1 MVFAWTRQFL
11 MATGLFALVATGQ
24 TLNMFMKDKQL
35 ADKALESAQRTVK
48 VSKPSTYEL
57 N

>member
-1 MVFAWTRQFL
+1 
-11 MATGLFALVATGQ
+11 MATGLFALVVTGQ
-24 TLNMFMKDKQL
+24 TLNMLMKDKQL

>member
-11 MATGLFALVATGQ
+11 MATGLFALVVTGQ